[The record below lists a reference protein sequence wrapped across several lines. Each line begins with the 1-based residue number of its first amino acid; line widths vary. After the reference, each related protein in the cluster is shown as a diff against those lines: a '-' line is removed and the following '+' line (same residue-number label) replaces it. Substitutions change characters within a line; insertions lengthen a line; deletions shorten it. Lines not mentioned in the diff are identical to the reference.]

1 MPFCYNIKDTVHPYD
16 SPYFIPI
23 LYIFIKVKSNKGK
36 KMAAPKL
43 IGYSHFSFGS
53 IVEQTEKIQ
62 FTLVY

>member
-1 MPFCYNIKDTVHPYD
+1 MCSIEEKDEL
-16 SPYFIPI
+16 YFIPI

-43 IGYSHFSFGS
+43 IGYSHFSFGC
-53 IVEQTEKIQ
+53 IVEQAEKIQ